1 MPDCREQVYSND
13 YFDFVVPYGEAYS
26 VSPPESCIQRI
37 DEDYDILYYPR
48 EGLPPLSLGTYS
60 YSVIPK
66 CFGLLDRTAV
76 EASGILQLQIQPA
89 LALTGRGVLMGFID
103 TGIDYTNPLFRYEDG
118 SSRIV
123 RIWDQTIE
131 DGIPP
136 AGIYY
141 GADYTQEMINR
152 ALASENPYEIVPSR
166 DTNGHGTFL
175 ASVAVGGMDTENDFI
190 GAAPEA
196 QIAVVKL
203 KEAKPYLREFFF
215 VKEGEPAY
223 QENDIMLAAAYLNG
237 LANVLN
243 LPLVLCIG
251 IGSSNGSRSGNSNLS
266 MYLNDI
272 SARRKRSV
280 IVATGNEAGV
290 RHHYRGQF
298 VEGMEY
304 EDVEINVSENV
315 EGFFVELWAGA
326 PELFEISVISPTGE
340 QMPRV
345 PAREGTSSVYDFI
358 FEQSTVSVDYRIEA
372 KRTGSLLVY
381 LQFDRPRS
389 GIWKIRV
396 FPESITEGVYNMW
409 LPLEQFTMG
418 DVFFL
423 RSNPDSTITIPSSA
437 PLVISVGA
445 YNTANQSIYPDS
457 GRGNS
462 PSGRLKPDFVAPGV
476 NVYGANAR
484 GDYIRQTGTSVAAAI
499 TAGAVAQ
506 IMQWA
511 IVDRNNPTISNAGIK
526 NMLIRGTG
534 KPAGNTYP
542 NTQWGYGT
550 LDVYRSFEMLRN

>member
-1 MPDCREQVYSND
+1 MDNCKEQVYSND
-13 YFDFVVPYGEAYS
+13 YFDFVVPYGEAYT
-26 VSPPESCIQRI
+26 VSPPGTCIQRI
-37 DEDYDILYYPR
+37 DEDYDILYYSR

-60 YSVIPK
+60 YSEIPK
-66 CFGLLDRTAV
+66 CFGLLDQTALEV
-76 EASGILQLQIQPA
+76 SGILQLQIQPA
-89 LALTGRGVLMGFID
+89 LALTGRGVLIGFLD
-103 TGIDYTNPLFRYEDG
+103 TGIDYTSPLFRYEDG

-131 DGIPP
+131 NGTPPSGIF
-136 AGIYY
+136 Y
-141 GADYTQEMINR
+141 GADYTQEMINQ
-152 ALASENPYEIVPSR
+152 ALESENPYDIVPSR

-175 ASVAVGGMDTENDFI
+175 AAVAAGGMDTENDFI

-203 KEAKPYLREFFF
+203 KEAKTYLREFFF
-215 VKEGEPAY
+215 VKEGEVAY
-223 QENDIMLAAAYLNG
+223 QENDIMMAISYLNG

-243 LPLVLCIG
+243 LPLVLCVG
-251 IGSSNGSRSGNSNLS
+251 IGSANGSRSGNSYLS
-266 MYLNDI
+266 VYLNEI
-272 SARRKRSV
+272 CTKRKRSV
-280 IVATGNEAGV
+280 VVATGNEAGV

-304 EDVEINVSENV
+304 EDVEINVSENTD
-315 EGFFVELWAGA
+315 GFFVELWAGA
-326 PELFEISVISPTGE
+326 PELFEVSVISPTGE

-345 PAREGTSSVYDFI
+345 PARAGTSFVYDFI

-381 LQFDRPRS
+381 LRFMKPGN

-409 LPLEQFTMG
+409 LPLEQFTEG
-418 DVFFL
+418 EVFFL
-423 RSNPDSTITIPSSA
+423 RSNPDTTITIPSSA
-437 PLVISVGA
+437 PQVISVGA
-445 YNTANQSIYPDS
+445 YNATNQSIYPDS

-476 NVYGANAR
+476 NVYGPNAR
-484 GDYIRQTGTSVAAAI
+484 GNYIRQTGTSVAAAI

-506 IMQWA
+506 VMQWA
-511 IVDRNNPTISNAGIK
+511 VVDRNSPTISNAGIK

-534 KPAGNTYP
+534 KPMGNLYP

>member
-48 EGLPPLSLGTYS
+48 EGLPSLSLGTYS

-175 ASVAVGGMDTENDFI
+175 ASVAAGGMDTENDFI

-237 LANVLN
+237 LANILN

-381 LQFDRPRS
+381 LQFERPRS

-418 DVFFL
+418 EVFFL

-534 KPAGNTYP
+534 KPAGNNYP

>member
-1 MPDCREQVYSND
+1 MPDCREWVYSND
-13 YFDFVVPYGEAYS
+13 YFDFVVPYGEAYT
-26 VSPPESCIQRI
+26 VSPPDTCIQRI

-48 EGLPPLSLGTYS
+48 EGLPPLSIGTYS

-76 EASGILQLQIQPA
+76 EASGILQMQIQPA
-89 LALTGRGVLMGFID
+89 LALTGRGVLIGFID

-131 DGIPP
+131 DGTPP

-141 GADYTQEMINR
+141 GADYNQELINQ

-175 ASVAVGGMDTENDFI
+175 ASVAAGGMDTENDFV

-223 QENDIMLAAAYLNG
+223 QENDIMLAVAYLNG

-280 IVATGNEAGV
+280 VVATGNEAGV

-298 VEGMEY
+298 MEGMEY

-315 EGFFVELWAGA
+315 DGFFVELWAGA
-326 PELFEISVISPTGE
+326 PELFEVSVISPTGE

-372 KRTGSLLVY
+372 KQTGSLLVY
-381 LQFDRPRS
+381 LRFLNPRS

-409 LPLEQFTMG
+409 LPLEQFTAG

-423 RSNPDSTITIPSSA
+423 RSNPDTTITIPSSA

-476 NVYGANAR
+476 NVFGANAR
-484 GDYIRQTGTSVAAAI
+484 GDYVRQTGTSVAAAI

-506 IMQWA
+506 VLQWA
-511 IVDRNNPTISNAGIK
+511 VVDRNNPTISNAGIK

-534 KPAGNTYP
+534 KPAGNIYP